1 MDDVTLASLLVSR
14 LCHDLA
20 APAGAV
26 NNGLELLRDE
36 MAEGA
41 DFASMDLLEFSSGE
55 TLSRLLFFRLAFGA
69 AGGLGVKTLV
79 SEAQSVTEKFFESR
93 KVGLNW
99 PGDAPADLPQPV
111 LKLLLNLILLVAEA
125 LPKGGELMIEIA
137 PEAQKVTGT
146 GVGALF
152 APERRQA
159 LAGTIAESQVDARV
173 IQAFYAGEL
182 ARGAGISVDIQGD
195 GADVISLGAR
205 STTK

>member
-1 MDDVTLASLLVSR
+1 
-14 LCHDLA
+14 
-20 APAGAV
+20 
-26 NNGLELLRDE
+26 

-69 AGGLGVKTLV
+69 AGGLGVKTPV

-125 LPKGGELMIEIA
+125 LPKGGELTIEIA

-146 GVGALF
+146 GVGAHF

-159 LAGTIAESQVDARV
+159 LARTIAESQVDARV

>member
-1 MDDVTLASLLVSR
+1 M
-14 LCHDLA
+14 
-20 APAGAV
+20 
-26 NNGLELLRDE
+26 
-36 MAEGA
+36 
-41 DFASMDLLEFSSGE
+41 
-55 TLSRLLFFRLAFGA
+55 
-69 AGGLGVKTLV
+69 
-79 SEAQSVTEKFFESR
+79 
-93 KVGLNW
+93 NW

-111 LKLLLNLILLVAEA
+111 LKPLLNLILLVAEA
-125 LPKGGELMIEIA
+125 LPKGGELTIEIA

-173 IQAFYAGEL
+173 IQAFCAGEL